1 MQSYKEKNMSET
13 WPPVISGNYPKEREN
28 VQVTYLGCVDG
39 EYHCDAFAYCEN
51 NQWFWINE
59 EEAVTVQIVA
69 WKRNC
74 KAYDPEEKLKRL
86 FRNAVISQQDE
97 LEFYSGILS
106 MGYTV
111 DMVRNLIG
119 AETAEHMY
127 IFCVNHGLLKDHSA
141 AYLYDAVCKLLKAN
155 EENLESTGF
164 DYEKDS
170 LDSYAAQD
178 HTQSEILTYV
188 TRKMTDMLLAKE
200 EKVVL

>member
-1 MQSYKEKNMSET
+1 M
-13 WPPVISGNYPKEREN
+13 
-28 VQVTYLGCVDG
+28 
-39 EYHCDAFAYCEN
+39 
-51 NQWFWINE
+51 
-59 EEAVTVQIVA
+59 
-69 WKRNC
+69 
-74 KAYDPEEKLKRL
+74 
-86 FRNAVISQQDE
+86 
-97 LEFYSGILS
+97 EFYSGILS

-111 DMVRNLIG
+111 DMVRDLIG

-141 AYLYDAVCKLLKAN
+141 AYLYDTVCKLLKAN

-164 DYEKDS
+164 DYEEDS

-188 TRKMTDMLLAKE
+188 TRKMADMLLAKE

>member
-1 MQSYKEKNMSET
+1 MSET
-13 WPPVISGNYPKEREN
+13 WTPVISGNYPKEREN

-111 DMVRNLIG
+111 DMVRDLIG

-155 EENLESTGF
+155 GENLESTGF
-164 DYEKDS
+164 DYEEDS
-170 LDSYAAQD
+170 LDSYAAQN

-188 TRKMTDMLLAKE
+188 TRKMADMLLAKE

>member
-1 MQSYKEKNMSET
+1 
-13 WPPVISGNYPKEREN
+13 
-28 VQVTYLGCVDG
+28 
-39 EYHCDAFAYCEN
+39 
-51 NQWFWINE
+51 
-59 EEAVTVQIVA
+59 
-69 WKRNC
+69 
-74 KAYDPEEKLKRL
+74 
-86 FRNAVISQQDE
+86 
-97 LEFYSGILS
+97 

-111 DMVRNLIG
+111 DMVRDLIG

-164 DYEKDS
+164 DYEEDS

-188 TRKMTDMLLAKE
+188 TRKMWCCKDGKNTTDTRNRADFGTGLQGKKNLWMQRSNDWVSE
-200 EKVVL
+200 

>member
-1 MQSYKEKNMSET
+1 MSET
-13 WPPVISGNYPKEREN
+13 WTPVISENYPKEREN

-106 MGYTV
+106 MEYTV
-111 DMVRNLIG
+111 DMVWDLIG

-141 AYLYDAVCKLLKAN
+141 AYLYDAVCKLLKVN

-164 DYEKDS
+164 DYEEDS

-188 TRKMTDMLLAKE
+188 TRKMADMLLAKE

>member
-1 MQSYKEKNMSET
+1 MSET
-13 WPPVISGNYPKEREN
+13 WTPVISENYPKEREN

-111 DMVRNLIG
+111 DMVRDLIG

-164 DYEKDS
+164 DYEEDS

-188 TRKMTDMLLAKE
+188 TRKMADMLLAKE

>member
-59 EEAVTVQIVA
+59 EEAVNVQIVA

>member
-1 MQSYKEKNMSET
+1 MSET
-13 WPPVISGNYPKEREN
+13 WTPVISENYPKEREN

-86 FRNAVISQQDE
+86 FRNAVIFQQDE

-111 DMVRNLIG
+111 DMVRDLIG

-127 IFCVNHGLLKDHSA
+127 IFCVNYGLLKDHSA

-164 DYEKDS
+164 DYEEDS

-188 TRKMTDMLLAKE
+188 ARKMADMLLAKE

>member
-97 LEFYSGILS
+97 LEFYS
-106 MGYTV
+106 
-111 DMVRNLIG
+111 
-119 AETAEHMY
+119 
-127 IFCVNHGLLKDHSA
+127 
-141 AYLYDAVCKLLKAN
+141 
-155 EENLESTGF
+155 
-164 DYEKDS
+164 
-170 LDSYAAQD
+170 
-178 HTQSEILTYV
+178 
-188 TRKMTDMLLAKE
+188 
-200 EKVVL
+200 

>member
-1 MQSYKEKNMSET
+1 MSET
-13 WPPVISGNYPKEREN
+13 WTPVISENYPKEREN

-69 WKRNC
+69 WKRTC

-111 DMVRNLIG
+111 DMVRDLIG

-141 AYLYDAVCKLLKAN
+141 AYLYDAVCKRLKAN

-164 DYEKDS
+164 DYKEDS

-188 TRKMTDMLLAKE
+188 TRKMADMLLAKE

>member
-1 MQSYKEKNMSET
+1 MSEIWT
-13 WPPVISGNYPKEREN
+13 PVISENYPKEREN

-74 KAYDPEEKLKRL
+74 KTYDPEEKLKRL

-111 DMVRNLIG
+111 DMVRDLIG

-141 AYLYDAVCKLLKAN
+141 AYLYDAVCKLLKVN

-164 DYEKDS
+164 DYEEDS

-188 TRKMTDMLLAKE
+188 TRKMADMLLAKE

>member
-1 MQSYKEKNMSET
+1 MSET
-13 WPPVISGNYPKEREN
+13 WTPVISENYPKEREN

-59 EEAVTVQIVA
+59 EEPVTVQIVA

-111 DMVRNLIG
+111 DMVRDLIG

-141 AYLYDAVCKLLKAN
+141 AYLYDAVCKLSKAN

-164 DYEKDS
+164 DYEEDS

-188 TRKMTDMLLAKE
+188 TRKMADMLLAKE

>member
-1 MQSYKEKNMSET
+1 M
-13 WPPVISGNYPKEREN
+13 
-28 VQVTYLGCVDG
+28 
-39 EYHCDAFAYCEN
+39 
-51 NQWFWINE
+51 
-59 EEAVTVQIVA
+59 
-69 WKRNC
+69 
-74 KAYDPEEKLKRL
+74 
-86 FRNAVISQQDE
+86 
-97 LEFYSGILS
+97 EFYSGILS

-111 DMVRNLIG
+111 DMVRDLIG

-164 DYEKDS
+164 DYEEDS

-188 TRKMTDMLLAKE
+188 TEENGRHAACKRRKGGVVRMAKTQQTLE
-200 EKVVL
+200 IEQTLERVCQGKKNLWMQRSNDWVSE

>member
-1 MQSYKEKNMSET
+1 MAVSQSSYR
-13 WPPVISGNYPKEREN
+13 GCL
-28 VQVTYLGCVDG
+28 LGLAVG
-39 EYHCDAFAYCEN
+39 DA
-51 NQWFWINE
+51 
-59 EEAVTVQIVA
+59 
-69 WKRNC
+69 
-74 KAYDPEEKLKRL
+74 
-86 FRNAVISQQDE
+86 
-97 LEFYSGILS
+97 

-111 DMVRNLIG
+111 DMVRDLIG

-164 DYEKDS
+164 DYEEDS

-188 TRKMTDMLLAKE
+188 
-200 EKVVL
+200 VL

>member
-170 LDSYAAQD
+170 LDSYAVQD